1 MQTNDERGINMEWLV
16 KLIKRLFSRK
26 KTKLIE
32 APKNTFYREEKN
44 RNDFVV
50 MLKQNADLER
60 SDGNGYGIIK
70 NLSLKDMI

>member
-1 MQTNDERGINMEWLV
+1 MGWLLE
-16 KLIKRLFSRK
+16 LIKRLFNSK

-32 APKNTFYREEKN
+32 APKDTFERREKN

-60 SDGNGYGIIK
+60 NDGNGYRVIK